1 MPRFYDLIEVPLH
14 NSMHASRFGI
24 NDVAKY
30 GWFGKGGGI
39 NGRGSGVCIYF
50 PKAIFSLPH
59 THWWIFYFFLLSII
73 IFSPK
78 ALKMKIQKWKL
89 YTPSGG
95 LVRTGRLGVEV
106 YRRGRIGTE
115 LQTCVLPSSCP
126 FFNTIY
132 TSFSAPTGCCN
143 IFWIVFITF
152 IKNVYVPSMAFL
164 NLFGSSNYHIII
176 FIFPKCFVARK

>member
-1 MPRFYDLIEVPLH
+1 MYIF
-14 NSMHASRFGI
+14 S
-24 NDVAKY
+24 
-30 GWFGKGGGI
+30 
-39 NGRGSGVCIYF
+39 
-50 PKAIFSLPH
+50 PKKIISLPH
-59 THWWIFYFFLLSII
+59 TLSRMDFLL
-73 IFSPK
+73 FSFINHNFLSK

-89 YTPSGG
+89 YTPTEG